1 MMREQ
6 RAGTLTRL
14 KQAAA
19 TARPL
24 SCRLHQ
30 IHNRTLMSTEAAPPK
45 PTRIAPIVTLDAK
58 FFWDAADREEFLGEK
73 CGDCQQ
79 FRFPPRPMCPHCHSL
94 KREEIKLSGYGTVHG
109 WTIPRHPPPFGFK
122 QAPIVVIVQLAE
134 GIRMVSNLVGVAY
147 DDVKQDMPVE
157 VAFEP
162 TMGNHKV
169 PVFRARSSQ

>member
-6 RAGTLTRL
+6 RVGSLTRL

-19 TARPL
+19 TTRPL
-24 SCRLHQ
+24 SCGLLAISH
-30 IHNRTLMSTEAAPPK
+30 RTLMSTEAAPPK

-58 FFWDAADREEFLGEK
+58 FFWDASDREEFLGEK

-94 KREEIKLSGYGTVHG
+94 KREEVKLSGYGTVHG

-122 QAPIVVIVQLAE
+122 EAPIVVIVQLEE

-147 DDVKQDMPVE
+147 EDVKQDMPVE

-162 TMGNHKV
+162 TMNNHKV
-169 PVFRARSSQ
+169 PVFRKRA